1 MKNYFF
7 NNQIGLESLEKDQQ
21 KIRKILDEKVGNYI
35 QHVIH
40 LTPLQI
46 KRFEDAC
53 KIWLSR
59 QEYNL
64 PLDYSNLKKQKND
77 LQFFLQKPKFKKQ
90 KKPKKKNKERKS

>member
-1 MKNYFF
+1 MKNYYF
-7 NNQIGLESLEKDQQ
+7 NNQIGLESSEKDQQ

-59 QEYNL
+59 QEYKL
-64 PLDYSNLKKQKND
+64 PLDYSNLKKQKTIYS
-77 LQFFLQKPKFKKQ
+77 FSY
-90 KKPKKKNKERKS
+90 KNPN